1 MADRKYKWLTQVYT
15 GADNQIKSDCNAIIF
30 YNAGTTP
37 CFVNSWPLVTGD
49 RLILGGNENEIDT
62 SLYTIS
68 FSAGGTN
75 QLYVLRKYFV

>member
-30 YNAGTTP
+30 YNSGTSLVY
-37 CFVNSWPLVTGD
+37 VNSWPLQPGD

-68 FSAGGTN
+68 FSPGGTN
-75 QLYVLRKYFV
+75 EFYVLRKYYV